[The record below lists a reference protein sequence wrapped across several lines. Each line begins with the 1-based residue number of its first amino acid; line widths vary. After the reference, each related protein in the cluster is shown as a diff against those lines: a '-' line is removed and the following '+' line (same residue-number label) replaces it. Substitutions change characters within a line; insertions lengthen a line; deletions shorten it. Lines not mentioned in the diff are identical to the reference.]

1 MSPTRTLDTVLNTG
15 LDKVYTAAAV
25 VVRHEEH
32 EVYARAVGHV
42 NPEATDIAATLDT
55 CFDLA
60 SLTKVF
66 VTTAFLRLLSEHG
79 DVDLDTPVCAV
90 LPEFRGARP
99 IRPYEDPLQPG
110 QMVTVSEETG
120 EVDASTVTFRH
131 LLTHTAGLP
140 AWRPLYRLP
149 RERIRGEVLYTF
161 FAYRP
166 GTRVVYSDLG
176 YILLGWAVEALS
188 GVSLPKALHD
198 LVLAPLG
205 LLHVHYRPVGQ
216 EPPVPVE
223 QVAATEKYAWREA
236 RMWGEVHDENAW
248 AMGGISGH
256 AGLFGPARDVAALG
270 QAWLDALEGRDPLGI
285 TRDLAQTAVSLQAE
299 DGDVRRG
306 LGWALWSPLET
317 SPSHPLGTR
326 AFGHTGFTGTSL
338 YVDPERALV
347 IAALTNR
354 VYFGRDA
361 EGIIAWRLALHRGVA
376 REA

>member
-1 MSPTRTLDTVLNTG
+1 MSLTRTLDAVLDTG
-15 LDKVYTAAAV
+15 LNKVYTAAAV
-25 VVRHEEH
+25 VVRHEGR

-42 NPEATDIAATLDT
+42 NPEATDAAATLAT

-60 SLTKVF
+60 SLTKMF
-66 VTTAFLRLLSEHG
+66 VTTAFLRLLAEHG

-99 IRPYEDPLQPG
+99 IRPYEDPLRPG
-110 QMVTVSEETG
+110 QMVTVSEEAG
-120 EVDASTVTFRH
+120 EVDAGTVTFRH
-131 LLTHTAGLP
+131 LLTHSAGLP

-149 RERIRGEVLYTF
+149 RERIRGEVVHTF

-166 GTRVVYSDLG
+166 GARVVYSDLG
-176 YILLGWAVEALS
+176 YMLLGWAIEALS
-188 GVSLPKALHD
+188 GNSLPRALRR
-198 LVLAPLG
+198 LVLDPLG
-205 LLHVHYRPVGQ
+205 LAHVHYRPLGQ

-223 QVAATEKYAWREA
+223 QVTATEKYAWREA
-236 RMWGEVHDENAW
+236 RTWGEVHDENAW

-270 QAWLDALEGRDPLGI
+270 QAWLDALEGRGPLGI
-285 TRDLAQTAVSLQAE
+285 PRDLARAAVSLQAE

-361 EGIIAWRLALHRGVA
+361 AGIIAWRLALHRGVVRDA
-376 REA
+376 